1 MIITPALLHT
11 ETIHQVPK
19 TREAA
24 KIALPL
30 SVPNRSRKPPKMKDI
45 IRYGIPKYNI
55 KNTRDPRII
64 TSKLNSLFGG
74 VGEGFDVVIII
85 VILGKQIKFTQPCQV
100 NLEVDQYLAIDK
112 IHC

>member
-1 MIITPALLHT
+1 LIVTPALLHE

-45 IRYGIPKYNI
+45 IRYGIPAYNV

-64 TSKLNSLFGG
+64 TSRLNSLFGV
-74 VGEGFDVVIII
+74 VGEGVSEVIDVVILM
-85 VILGKQIKFTQPCQV
+85 VI
-100 NLEVDQYLAIDK
+100 
-112 IHC
+112 